1 MIFRIDRVTRT
12 NDGNEVRNVVVA
24 DKTGKV
30 NFSVWGELGA
40 ALNEADILRI
50 NKAYTKIWK
59 NQLTLYNRLELFLY
73 VFLLSI
79 NTVIITVSDSR
90 YSKLPN
96 FVF

>member
-59 NQLTLYNRLELFLY
+59 NQLTLYNRLEIFLY
-73 VFLLSI
+73 FLLSI

-90 YSKLPN
+90 LSKLPN

>member
-59 NQLTLYNRLELFLY
+59 NQLTLYNRLEFFY
-73 VFLLSI
+73 IFFI
-79 NTVIITVSDSR
+79 EHKYFKIQ
-90 YSKLPN
+90 
-96 FVF
+96 